1 MAINHDLT
9 PKTTYYSTN
18 RGLFVKYPN
27 ILLLKNNVNIATIA
41 NYSQHFTLLVH
52 HNVIFY

>member
-18 RGLFVKYPN
+18 WELFVKYPN

-41 NYSQHFTLLVH
+41 NYSQPFTPACTP
-52 HNVIFY
+52 